1 MDLKILM
8 VCNVPVNIRTESH
21 GLMSS
26 EISFASLVNFRGLL
40 GVKPHAGEGTK
51 HELPCL
57 PQLLDK

>member
-26 EISFASLVNFRGLL
+26 EISFSSLVNLRGLL
-40 GVKPHAGEGTK
+40 GVKPHAGARDKAGTS
-51 HELPCL
+51 LP